1 MHTFAKTVGVIRTHH
16 TTDVLIVV
24 TRRKKKMPNF
34 EERDCE
40 NCVHRVPRI
49 REDGGWTA
57 DCESWN
63 CEFLSRRE
71 CVEAWKEINGGK
83 T

>member
-1 MHTFAKTVGVIRTHH
+1 MAN
-16 TTDVLIVV
+16 L
-24 TRRKKKMPNF
+24 

-49 REDGGWTA
+49 KDDGTWTA
-57 DCESWN
+57 DCEKWD
-63 CEFLSRRE
+63 CEFLSRKD

-83 T
+83 ENGKG